1 MTPNAMFMPKNAR
14 QLLIAGPAGSLDT
27 MELSPKD
34 EIRGI
39 AIVIHPDP
47 KGGGTYT
54 NKIVQT
60 IAKILNAKG
69 YLCYCP
75 NLRGVGLS
83 AGEHDFGKS
92 EVDDALAVYNY
103 AIAQYPNLPVV
114 LAGFSFGTAV
124 ASNLAAQVEHQKLIL
139 IGPAVT
145 RYSVVVP
152 DRNKT
157 LVIHGQEDEV
167 IPLSSIYEWAEQHDL
182 PVSVFLKTGHFFHGK
197 LVQLQNYLTQ
207 IVNV

>member
-1 MTPNAMFMPKNAR
+1 MFLPRNAR
-14 QLLIAGPAGSLDT
+14 QLLIAGPVGSLDT
-27 MELSPKD
+27 MELSPKG
-34 EIRGI
+34 EVRGV

-92 EVDDALAVYNY
+92 EVEDALAVYNY
-103 AIAQYPNLPVV
+103 AIEQYQGLPVV
-114 LAGFSFGTAV
+114 LAGFSFGTSV

-167 IPLSSIYEWAEQHDL
+167 IPLSAIYEWAEQHDI